1 MPYSERNWHN
11 EQDRNRVWLRWIIRL
26 RWVAISAQILTLL
39 ITFNLF
45 QTELLA
51 FSLFSVS
58 GLLAIVNLASYRRC
72 EAAEPINQTTLFLQ
86 LCVDIT
92 ALTAFFIL
100 GGGDQNPF
108 TSLYMIHVA
117 LAAIVLEPRWATAA
131 ALIVIA
137 CYAIIVLVHFPL
149 ELQRPGWDHPGIIPF
164 GRIVSH
170 VITTISIA
178 IFVIA
183 IASSQREYE
192 ESLHLARERTART
205 DRLRSVGTLAAGA
218 AHELNTPLTTIGL
231 RLGRIGRRHPQPE
244 TTQDVEVMRSQLNR
258 CAVVV
263 KQLLVS
269 AGDPS
274 ASDIYRFNFA
284 DTVNET
290 IKLWSQGKEVNVRVR
305 DESDNVLVELPKIA
319 FCHGL
324 INLLQNALEAQQ
336 AIESTKALEVVIE
349 KEENNVVLTLRDH
362 GVGLPENE
370 GQIGEPFF
378 TTKDKGTG
386 LGVFVARALLDGAG
400 GGLQFYR
407 HLGYTE
413 VKLWIPTALDS
424 GENEHQS

>member
-1 MPYSERNWHN
+1 MADNEHGWAN

-26 RWVAISAQILTLL
+26 RWVAISAQLLTLT
-39 ITFNLF
+39 ITFNVF

-51 FSLFSVS
+51 FSLFGVTAVLSV
-58 GLLAIVNLASYRRC
+58 VNILSYRRC
-72 EAAEPINQTTLFLQ
+72 AAPEPVKQTTLFLQ
-86 LCVDIT
+86 LCLDIT

-117 LAAIVLEPRWATAA
+117 LAAIVLEPRWATGA
-131 ALIVIA
+131 ALLVIA
-137 CYAIIVLVHFPL
+137 CYAITVSVHFPL
-149 ELQRPGWDHPGIIPF
+149 ELQRPGWDHEGIIPL
-164 GRIVSH
+164 GRVVSH
-170 VITTISIA
+170 VITTISITT
-178 IFVIA
+178 FVVA
-183 IASSQREYE
+183 IASSQREQE
-192 ESLHLARERTART
+192 ESLHTARERTART

-231 RLGRIGRRHPQPE
+231 RLGRISRRHNEPD
-244 TTQDVEVMRSQLNR
+244 TVQDVDVMRSQLNR

-274 ASDIYRFNFA
+274 ASDIYPFNFA

-305 DESDNVLVELPKIA
+305 DESDNAWVEIPKIA
-319 FCHGL
+319 FCQGL
-324 INLLQNALEAQQ
+324 INLLQNALEAQR
-336 AIESTKALEVVIE
+336 AIESTKALEVVIDIE
-349 KEENNVVLTLRDH
+349 DRNVVLTLRDH

-386 LGVFVARALLDGAG
+386 LGVFVARAVLDGAG

-407 HLGYTE
+407 HVGYTE
-413 VKLWIPTALDS
+413 VRLWIPAASARD
-424 GENEHQS
+424 ENEQQS